1 MSATRTRRTSIHLTR
16 RGRILVVLGLV
27 ALLYAAFS
35 LGRAASQASTAE
47 ARPDHVAP
55 LRFAEVTVEPGE
67 SLWRLAHRIAP
78 RSDAREVVRELKDIN
93 GLTGADL
100 RVGQR
105 LRLPVP
111 A

>member
-1 MSATRTRRTSIHLTR
+1 MSAARTRRTTTHLTR
-16 RGRILVVLGLV
+16 RGRVLVVLGLV

-35 LGRAASQASTAE
+35 LGRAGSQASTAE
-47 ARPDHVAP
+47 ARPEQATP
-55 LRFAEVTVEPGE
+55 QLAEVTVEPGE
-67 SLWRLAHRIAP
+67 SLWTLARRIAP
-78 RSDAREVVRELKDIN
+78 RHDPRDVVRQLKDVN
-93 GLTGADL
+93 DLADADL